1 MNEIAVDETVAADP
15 LSVYQLISDVTRM
28 GEWSPET
35 LSCRWLKGADSA
47 RVGARF
53 KGSNRNG
60 WRRWSTTC
68 TVTSAD
74 PGSRFAF
81 DVDLLGVPVA
91 TWEYDITAQVGGCRV
106 TERWID
112 RRPRWLEAVSPLG
125 TGVADRSERNRATM
139 TETLSRLKRAAE
151 ST

>member
-81 DVDLLGVPVA
+81 DVDLFGVPVA
-91 TWEYDITAQVGGCRV
+91 TWQYDITAQGGGCRV
-106 TERWID
+106 TEHWID

>member
-1 MNEIAVDETVAADP
+1 MKEIAVDETVAADP
-15 LSVYQLISDVTRM
+15 LTVYQLISDVSRM

-47 RVGARF
+47 NVGARF

-60 WRRWSTTC
+60 WHRWSTTC

-81 DVDLLGVPVA
+81 DVDLFGVPVA
-91 TWEYDITAQVGGCRV
+91 SWEYDITAQGG
-106 TERWID
+106 D
-112 RRPRWLEAVSPLG
+112 PALL
-125 TGVADRSERNRATM
+125 N
-139 TETLSRLKRAAE
+139 L
-151 ST
+151 